1 MNPLSWFQKGKRTIT
16 LSILSGLVAIVLQA
30 DYQGLINLMPML
42 KLVLQFGLTIML
54 PLIPVYLRKGI
65 ESELGKKK

>member
-1 MNPLSWFQKGKRTIT
+1 MNPLLWFAPGKRTIT
-16 LSILSGLVAIVLQA
+16 LSILSGIVAILLQA
-30 DYQGLINLMPML
+30 DYQGVFHLMPML

-65 ESELGKKK
+65 ESSLRRKK